1 MKSGIAVLLLLIFF
15 TEIAVSRNN
24 TVHLP
29 HPSGSY
35 GVARIAYDWIDNTR
49 FEIFSSDTK
58 AHRELMAYIWYPTQK
73 NLSQSTFSGYL
84 PNADVL
90 AKELPSA
97 ELESD
102 WGASWQYIFS
112 NQVLTDVHEKAPIAS
127 GRERYPLIVFSPGLG
142 TSTLSY
148 TCLIQEI
155 VSHGYIVASIEPIY
169 ESSVVAFPDGRVIR
183 SVPEAGVNRRVAPE
197 ESRAQFLDRMRKED
211 APLLERRAADIRF
224 RSDGRV
230 IRSVPEAGVNRRVAP
245 EESRAQFLD
254 RMRKEDAP
262 LLERRAADIRF
273 VINQLFG
280 DTDHGKRISPNFP
293 FANRIDFH
301 NIGVWGHSVGGR
313 AAARACQ
320 LDIRIKACLNADGG
334 GLDGP
339 IFLYEGARLPSQPF
353 MLMQSPLP
361 LPPTD
366 SMLTM
371 YKITREDW
379 EKEHNTRLTAY
390 EQQLKAFPGGS
401 YRLTINMPGTSHNS
415 FTDWQI
421 LGAKSEADFSQGSQ
435 ILGSIEIYTIAFF
448 DKYLK
453 HRSKTLLD
461 TAKNASAGIF
471 LEKYKKKEN

>member
-169 ESSVVAFPDGRVIR
+169 ESSVVAFP
-183 SVPEAGVNRRVAPE
+183 
-197 ESRAQFLDRMRKED
+197 
-211 APLLERRAADIRF
+211 
-224 RSDGRV
+224 DGRV